1 MDGNISEVREHNEV
15 LLLYYD
21 CNYTTYMYNGMERLA
36 KLIAEQQRKWIKFRS
51 IFIFLLFI
59 FFFKT

>member
-21 CNYTTYMYNGMERLA
+21 CNCTTYMYNGMERLA
-36 KLIAEQQRKWIKFRS
+36 KLIAE
-51 IFIFLLFI
+51 
-59 FFFKT
+59 